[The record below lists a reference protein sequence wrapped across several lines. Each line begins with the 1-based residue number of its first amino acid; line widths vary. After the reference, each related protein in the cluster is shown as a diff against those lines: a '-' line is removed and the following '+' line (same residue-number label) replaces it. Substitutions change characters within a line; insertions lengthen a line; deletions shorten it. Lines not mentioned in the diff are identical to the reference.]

1 MRTLA
6 AFGAACLSLFV
17 ALPQLAEAQ
26 MIRRAENAVVEL
38 MVLPPEDVASG
49 VLSSGDTLWVER
61 SFPVYVARLV
71 DEAPERTRPRRGA
84 PLEAGTVLFGLSVT
98 NGVAYCPPID
108 FDAPVR
114 RVQCFRDLDDNGTFD
129 GRYLTRSYGID
140 SQYLAAFVHALDRA
154 PQIAYERLQPT
165 PDMATSGR
173 IVFDGFRRGE
183 PSFRRYLDDERLDSR
198 FTCEPVDST
207 TGTCRLLGA
216 LIRITR
222 QGNDGISFEIVD
234 VPDVRYLGVESRNT
248 GL

>member
-1 MRTLA
+1 MRSLVTLGTVCFA
-6 AFGAACLSLFV
+6 LFTL
-17 ALPQLAEAQ
+17 LPAPADSQ

-49 VLSSGDTLWVER
+49 AVRSGDTLWVER
-61 SFPVYVARLV
+61 SFPVYVARLI

-154 PQIAYERLQPT
+154 PQIAYERQQPT
-165 PDMATSGR
+165 PDMATNGR
-173 IVFDGFRRGE
+173 IVLDGFRRGE

-198 FTCEPVDST
+198 FSCETVDSAA
-207 TGTCRLLGA
+207 GTCRLLGA

-222 QGNDGISFEIVD
+222 QGNDSISFEIVD
-234 VPDVRYLGVESRNT
+234 VPEVRYLGVETRNT

>member
-6 AFGAACLSLFV
+6 AFGAVCLSLFI
-17 ALPQLAEAQ
+17 ALPSLSEAQ

-38 MVLPPEDVASG
+38 MVLPPEEVASG
-49 VLSSGDTLWVER
+49 QVERGGTLWIER

-140 SQYLAAFVHALDRA
+140 SQYMAAFVHALDRA
-154 PQIAYERLQPT
+154 PQIAYERLEPT
-165 PDMATSGR
+165 PDMATQSR
-173 IVFDGFRRGE
+173 IVFDGFRRGQ
-183 PSFRRYLDDERLDSR
+183 PTFRRYLDEQRLETR
-198 FTCEPVDST
+198 WTCEPISDAA
-207 TGTCRLLGA
+207 GTCDLMGVVLRV
-216 LIRITR
+216 TSH
-222 QGNDGISFEIVD
+222 GNDSISIEV
-234 VPDVRYLGVESRNT
+234 VNAPDVRYLGVESRNT